1 MHLTLFAN
9 QRALTPG
16 KLLLHGQ
23 AIGLEV
29 SKFRQCLESSKH
41 AAKVRKDL
49 ADGRQAGVTGTPAFF
64 LGITE
69 PNDTK
74 VKALRALKGAQ
85 PYARFKEVIDSLL
98 TP

>member
-1 MHLTLFAN
+1 M
-9 QRALTPG
+9 
-16 KLLLHGQ
+16 
-23 AIGLEV
+23 
-29 SKFRQCLESSKH
+29 SKFRQCLESGRH

-74 VKALRALKGAQ
+74 VKALRALKGTR
-85 PYARFKEVIDSLL
+85 PYARFKEAIDGLL
-98 TP
+98 AP